1 MTKGIDG
8 GTHDRLKAKL
18 NCHVETSG
26 LFPSSSHSV
35 MPNWMI
41 LSMSTLHRIVWK
53 W

>member
-35 MPNWMI
+35 I